1 MDLMTEILSNKKN
14 FVYDRHFYM
23 FDHKTTEEFP
33 VDENNMSHLLL
44 HSFFISGHQ
53 HDEHG
58 SGVGGHNDFSV
69 LLSSQ

>member
-1 MDLMTEILSNKKN
+1 MTEILDNQKN

-44 HSFFISGHQ
+44 HSFIPFISGHQ

-58 SGVGGHNDFSV
+58 SGAGGQNDFSI
-69 LLSSQ
+69 LLSSK